1 MEDGNPRLGI
11 LIIIFLILLNAGFTM
26 IKTAFDNLSES
37 TVRKKAEEGD
47 LRSAKLVILLN
58 KLDYYR
64 HALLLVLVAMNTLIG
79 VVWMQQ
85 ILGYVNRLAHSDYIK
100 NGYIIMYTVLLVMV
114 STLIGNIL
122 PQKYAAKHAHNV
134 VYRYA
139 GVIRILGV
147 LLRPFTWILEKSMYF
162 IFGVMGIK
170 ASELQENITEDEIIS
185 MVNEGHEQG
194 VFDADEVEMIAN
206 IIELDEKEA
215 QDIMTHKK
223 KIVAVNATMN
233 IEEALHF
240 MLSEKYTRYPLY
252 EENRDNIIGILH
264 LKDVIAAYI
273 AEDHRNKS
281 LKEIARDAYYVPD
294 TQNINI
300 LFHEMQSK
308 NIHMAIVIDEY
319 GQTAG
324 LVAMEDFIEEIVG
337 NIQDEYDEE
346 EKLIIAKE
354 EDYVIVKGAI
364 YLEDLEEETGIDLVN
379 EDFDTLNGLLIS
391 LLDRIPE
398 DGEQALLN
406 HSGYQFEI
414 LETKDKMIGRV
425 RISKLPE
432 EEEKREEVQLDH
444 AENM

>member
-1 MEDGNPRLGI
+1 MEDGNPRLGF
-11 LIIIFLILLNAGFTM
+11 LIILVLVFFNAGFTL
-26 IKTAFDNLSES
+26 IKTAIDNLSES

-47 LRSAKLVILLN
+47 HRSAKLVFLFN
-58 KLDYYR
+58 KLDYYH
-64 HALLLVLVAMNTLIG
+64 HALLLALVATNIMIG

-85 ILGYVNRLAHSDYIK
+85 ILRYVNMLAGSDYIR
-100 NGYIIMYTVLLVMV
+100 NGYTIMYTIVLVMV
-114 STLIGNIL
+114 SAFIGFAI
-122 PQKYAAKHAHNV
+122 PQKYAAKYAQNV
-134 VYRYA
+134 AYRYA
-139 GVIRILGV
+139 GVIRFLGF
-147 LLRPFTWILEKSMYF
+147 LLRPLTWILEKSMYF
-162 IFGVMGIK
+162 IFGLIGIK

-194 VFDADEVEMIAN
+194 VFDADEVEMISN

-223 KIVAVNATMN
+223 KIVAVNATMS

-240 MLSEKYTRYPLY
+240 MLSEKYSRYPLY
-252 EENRDNIIGILH
+252 EGNRDNIIGVLH

-273 AEDHRNKS
+273 AGDHKNKS

-346 EKLIIAKE
+346 EKLIIANEK
-354 EDYVIVKGAI
+354 DYVIVKGAI
-364 YLEDLEEETGIDLVN
+364 YLEDLEEETGINLIN

-398 DGEQALLN
+398 DGEQAILN
-406 HSGYQFEI
+406 YSGYHFEI
-414 LETKDKMIGRV
+414 LETKDKMIERV

-432 EEEKREEVQLDH
+432 EEQDNEEVQYDQ

>member
-11 LIIIFLILLNAGFTM
+11 LVILVLILLNAGFTM
-26 IKTAFDNLSES
+26 MKTAFENLSES
-37 TVRKKAEEGD
+37 TVRKKAEEKD
-47 LRSAKLVILLN
+47 QRSANLLFLFE
-58 KLDYYR
+58 KQDYYH
-64 HALLLVLVAMNTLIG
+64 HALLLAIVAVNIMIG
-79 VVWMQQ
+79 VVWTQQ
-85 ILGYVNRLAHSDYIK
+85 ILRYFAMAAGSIIK
-100 NGYIIMYTVLLVMV
+100 NGYTILYTIVLVMV
-114 STLIGNIL
+114 STCISYVI
-122 PQKYAAKHAHNV
+122 PQKYAARYAQNV
-134 VYRYA
+134 AYRYA
-139 GVIRILGV
+139 GMIRFLGI
-147 LLRPFTWILEKSMYF
+147 LLRPLTWILEKSMYL
-162 IFGVMGIK
+162 IFGAVGIK

-194 VFDADEVEMIAN
+194 VFDADEVEMISN
-206 IIELDEKEA
+206 IMELDEKEA

-223 KIVAVNATMN
+223 KIVAVNATMS

-240 MLSEKYTRYPLY
+240 MLAEKYSRYPLY
-252 EENRDNIIGILH
+252 EGNRDNIIGILH

-273 AEDHRNKS
+273 AGGHRNKS

-354 EDYVIVKGAI
+354 KDYVIAKGAI
-364 YLEDLEEETGIDLVN
+364 ELEDLSEETGFNLMN

-398 DGEQALLN
+398 DGEQAVLN
-406 HSGYQFEI
+406 YRGYHFEI

-425 RISKLPE
+425 KISKLPE
-432 EEEKREEVQLDH
+432 KEEESEEVQFNQ